1 MLAMITRNQHN
12 KFLEILIPTSD
23 YELRYQHSKVFSQTN
38 QIMQLAIFLYFFKYV
53 INHQGVL

>member
-12 KFLEILIPTSD
+12 KYSEIFIPTSD
-23 YELRYQHSKVFSQTN
+23 CELRYHNSKVSSQTN
-38 QIMQLAIFLYFFKYV
+38 QIMQLAISLYFFKYV